1 MAQLKYVVYKKV
13 KFEKLIESSMLESK
27 VVDNSAYSKGT
38 NNFLMLV
45 IMALVK
51 LLREKIKK
59 IQELNVLMLNLPFIT
74 GTMV

>member
-1 MAQLKYVVYKKV
+1 
-13 KFEKLIESSMLESK
+13 MLESK
-27 VVDNSAYSKGT
+27 VVNNSAYSKGT

-51 LLREKIKK
+51 LLKEKIKK
-59 IQELNVLMLNLPFIT
+59 IQELYVLMLNLPFIT